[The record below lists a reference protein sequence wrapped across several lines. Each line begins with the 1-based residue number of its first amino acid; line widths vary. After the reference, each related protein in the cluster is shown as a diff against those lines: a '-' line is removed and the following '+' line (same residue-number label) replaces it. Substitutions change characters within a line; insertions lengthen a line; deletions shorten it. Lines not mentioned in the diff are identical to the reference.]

1 MAIKI
6 SNLQKIS
13 QQFTVDEYLYKDL
26 HLDFKK
32 TNNVVNSLNLTIEK
46 GDVETDFDKNAIKN
60 SLRNLFNT
68 KPGERFL
75 FPNYGLSLHQFVF
88 EPIAESTAQLIG
100 ERIVK
105 AIETYEN
112 RVLVRQCY
120 IKAKPDDNEYEIT
133 LVLEFPVF
141 NTVATLNSTLDIQTQ
156 SFIFAETSKNR

>member
-6 SNLQKIS
+6 SNLQKLS
-13 QQFTVDEYLYKDL
+13 KQFEVDEYLYKDL

-32 TNNVVNSLNLTIEK
+32 SKNVINSLNVTIER
-46 GDVETDFDKNAIKN
+46 GDIEADFDKSAIKN

-68 KPGERFL
+68 KPGERLL
-75 FPNYGLSLHQFVF
+75 FPNYGLNLYQFVF
-88 EPIAESTAQLIG
+88 EPITDYVAQLIG
-100 ERIVK
+100 EQIVK
-105 AIETYEN
+105 AIETYEP
-112 RVLVRQCY
+112 RVMVRQCN
-120 IKAKPDDNEYEIT
+120 ITAVPDDHVYEIT